1 MSHNFNATV
10 SCTINHS
17 VSVSFYFIRCQ
28 FIFPFPLLLMK
39 FKSFSYERRRRN
51 GGRETGKE
59 EKSILYGFETVEEGK
74 NWFHNTDALEEK
86 NFMLCKAENVLIKY
100 Q

>member
-1 MSHNFNATV
+1 
-10 SCTINHS
+10 
-17 VSVSFYFIRCQ
+17 
-28 FIFPFPLLLMK
+28 MK

-51 GGRETGKE
+51 GEREKKTLRKE
-59 EKSILYGFETVEEGK
+59 EKPILYGFETVEEGK
-74 NWFHNTDALEEK
+74 NWFHNTDALERK